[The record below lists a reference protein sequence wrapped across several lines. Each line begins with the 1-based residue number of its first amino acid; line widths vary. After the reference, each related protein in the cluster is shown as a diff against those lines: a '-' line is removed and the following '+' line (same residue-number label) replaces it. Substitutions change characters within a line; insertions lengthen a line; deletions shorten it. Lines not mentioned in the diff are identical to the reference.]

1 MEKVLPRLED
11 GIESQQPQD
20 ALQGPKD
27 PPFGAEFGGGLVVPA
42 SPRAKT
48 SMRLKYEAESEVIR
62 KKLGDLETIR
72 GQLGLSQRKIAQ
84 LLLVDPSAWTRWTK
98 SGEKAPPHVYRMLQW
113 YLALQDKYP
122 ALDVNFWLN
131 TVSQRPEITNNE
143 TKALLKEIA
152 VLKARIAILE
162 SANESGAGLET
173 RRAPAVASPRTSGS
187 VGAMTSSTD
196 LKTPTLAGVAT
207 GSPETNEKAARI
219 VFFVMI
225 AAALAALV
233 FGFFA

>member
-1 MEKVLPRLED
+1 METVSAGLED
-11 GIESQQPQD
+11 SEFQESLEGPQD
-20 ALQGPKD
+20 
-27 PPFGAEFGGGLVVPA
+27 PPLGAEFAGGMVIPA
-42 SPRAKT
+42 TPRAKT
-48 SMRLKYEAESEVIR
+48 SLRLKYEAESEVIR
-62 KKLGDLETIR
+62 KKLGDLESIR

-131 TVSQRPEITNNE
+131 TVAQRPEITNNE
-143 TKALLKEIA
+143 TKSLLKEIA

-162 SANESGAGLET
+162 SANDSGAS
-173 RRAPAVASPRTSGS
+173 AAVAQRVS
-187 VGAMTSSTD
+187 
-196 LKTPTLAGVAT
+196 LASNSKSAPVALDRD
-207 GSPETNEKAARI
+207 ERAAKI
-219 VFFVMI
+219 VFIVMI
-225 AAALAALV
+225 GAALAALV